1 MREFLVYTG
10 LRLVVFA
17 ATLGVVLGVWL
28 LVAGEANVLLAVVI
42 AFVVSGVASYFLL
55 ARPRQQLALRVQA
68 RAEQANRAFEERR
81 AKEDVD

>member
-55 ARPRQQLALRVQA
+55 ARPRQKLALRVQA